1 MVTTGDGYILGLHK
15 ILRGRLQKGNE
26 EGKRQPDL
34 LQHGLV
40 LDGMTWL
47 LNNPDESLGF
57 ILADSGF
64 DVWIANTRGTKYSRN
79 QQSLDPKNQA
89 YWAWSWD
96 ELVEYELPAIVGFVH
111 TQTGQKMH
119 YGTLVAFTSF
129 SEGMMEDMSKSAALL
144 CPVAYLS
151 HMTLPFGQV
160 VAKALIGE
168 IVYTL
173 STKLHI

>member
-119 YGTLVAFTSF
+119 YVGHSLVTIFVFSFVLETSI
-129 SEGMMEDMSKSAALL
+129 MMHGGIGYYVVVGGKNDT
-144 CPVAYLS
+144 YLD
-151 HMTLPFGQV
+151 
-160 VAKALIGE
+160 
-168 IVYTL
+168 
-173 STKLHI
+173 